1 MKKLPEVDA
10 AKALLTEAT
19 AWSVMRWL
27 REKKRVRQ
35 TADAANAILD
45 EVGQAVKDGWPES
58 VRAAYETLATPAS
71 GSSKAALTHRTS
83 ISSPT
88 NGETL
93 SIAKKIKQADD
104 EAYRARMDAED
115 TFDDAEKKLSTAL
128 AREGCRKAIQS
139 WELQEKAIRN
149 AETILPPK

>member
-1 MKKLPEVDA
+1 MKRLPEVEA
-10 AKALLTEAT
+10 AKALMTEAT
-19 AWSVMRWL
+19 GWSVMRWL

-45 EVGQAVKDGWPES
+45 EWSQAVKESWPES
-58 VRAAYETLATPAS
+58 VRVAYETLAAPAS
-71 GSSKAALTHRTS
+71 GSLKNAQSHRSST
-83 ISSPT
+83 SSPT
-88 NGETL
+88 NGEAF

-104 EAYRARMDAED
+104 EAYRARINAED

-139 WELQEKAIRN
+139 WELQEKAIRK
-149 AETILPPK
+149 AEAILPPK

>member
-1 MKKLPEVDA
+1 MKKLPEVNA

-19 AWSVMRWL
+19 GWSVMRWL
-27 REKKRVRQ
+27 REKKRMRQ

-45 EVGQAVKDGWPES
+45 EVSQAVKDGWPES
-58 VRAAYETLATPAS
+58 VRVAYEILATPAG
-71 GSSKAALTHRTS
+71 GSSKAAPSHRTA
-83 ISSPT
+83 ISAPA

-93 SIAKKIKQADD
+93 SMVKKIRQADD

-139 WELQEKAIRN
+139 WELQEKAIRK